1 MPGGWFTPYSS
12 PLRGAGFRDPSLT
25 DVEHIGSIG
34 GASYGLTVQAG
45 TAYLGEGT
53 TVTILD
59 VRDATNP
66 HRLATLALSSL
77 VWDMDIEGSLLFV
90 ANGRTG
96 GIQIVDVS
104 TPSAPHVVGTYDTPG
119 VALRVDVVGD
129 RAYVA
134 DSNKGLL
141 ILDVSTPTDPTLL
154 GTYTDI
160 IQVSGVQ
167 VDGSTAYVSDVSL
180 GLLVLDVS
188 TPTTPTLLGTYASPQ
203 YSWNVRLEDGLVYLV
218 SYDGV
223 IHIIDVSTPTA
234 PTNAGTYQGLSDPQ
248 NFFVANS
255 MVYVADGVD
264 GFRIVDVSTPAEPFL
279 VGHYQVSSKGH
290 HRDVVVQDDRA
301 YLASNNEGLLILDVS
316 QPTVPTLLGSYAAMG
331 WVYDVQVHEGY
342 TYLAAGV
349 NGLVIADSQ
358 DGRPVGA
365 FTFPAEIPGLIEDL
379 DVVGTTAY
387 VTTYGYDVETSR
399 ATSTLLIYD
408 IRVPEMPE
416 LLGHYQPRTAI
427 SQMEAAGTLVY
438 LETSQGSLLLVDV
451 SDPANP
457 VLRTTYSSVSGV
469 YADSTTTYLT
479 SNEGLMVLDVS
490 DPISPTVVG
499 TNASVWGNNLVV
511 DERNAYLTSPV
522 IISPSLYLSS
532 SLSLMI
538 VDVDPASADFLKP
551 LGVPYG
557 LPMGDADIRDM
568 AVADGRAYLISITES
583 SQAKLTIIDVSDPA
597 RPTMQ
602 GTYHADDWIASD
614 VHVAITGDYAYLSTG
629 DNRLD
634 ILNVSDP
641 TAPQLVRSYV
651 TSHFYTHS
659 EGIPY
664 ASVSQIAIR
673 GDQAFLAATTRF
685 EILDISDPANPT
697 YAGGYTSANPG
708 EAFALEVSGDVVY
721 LAGAYLDIIRM
732 HSPTTPQLLGH
743 YPSTV
748 LDVFVQGSSLYLAEG
763 PYGLRILDVST
774 PTHPRIVGH
783 YDTRGIAQGIYVEA
797 GRAYVADGPAG
808 LHILDVEDP
817 SAIKLLGSYDTTGYA
832 HRLQVQDTLVYLVDG
847 IEGDDS
853 PTGLRIIDVS
863 NPTAPGHLSSYET
876 SAEAMGILLDGHTAY
891 VSTASY
897 DGVQILDVS
906 NPKSPTLVGQIPMPG
921 ISGSIQ
927 KVGDTFHVATWQ
939 AGYQIMQVPP
949 TTAPSSTTVYLPIV
963 TR

>member
-1 MPGGWFTPYSS
+1 LPV
-12 PLRGAGFRDPSLT
+12 AGSRSPSLT

-34 GASYGLTVQAG
+34 GASYGLTVQG
-45 TAYLGEGT
+45 DTAYLGEGT
-53 TVTILD
+53 TVTMLD
-59 VRDATNP
+59 VRDVTNP
-66 HRLATLALSSL
+66 QRLATLSLSSL

-90 ANGRTG
+90 ANGKTG

-134 DSNKGLL
+134 DSTKGLH
-141 ILDVSTPTDPTLL
+141 ILDVSTPTDPVLL
-154 GTYTDI
+154 GSYTDI
-160 IQVSGVQ
+160 IQVYGVQ

-188 TPTTPTLLGTYASPQ
+188 TPATPTLLGTYDAPQ
-203 YSWNVRLEDGLVYLV
+203 YSSNVRFEDGLAYMV

-234 PTNAGTYQGLSDPQ
+234 PTNAGTYQGLSYPQ

-255 MVYVADGVD
+255 MVYVADGSG

-279 VGHYQVSSKGH
+279 VGHYQVSSKGSH
-290 HRDVVVQDDRA
+290 QDVVVQDDRA
-301 YLASNNEGLLILDVS
+301 YLASDKEGLLILDVS
-316 QPTVPTLLGSYAAMG
+316 QPTVPTLVGNYAAVG
-331 WVYDVQVHEGY
+331 WVYDVQVHEGH
-342 TYLAAGV
+342 TYLANGA

-358 DGRPVGA
+358 NGRPVGA
-365 FTFPAEIPGLIEDL
+365 FTFPAESPGLIGDL

-387 VTTYGYDVETSR
+387 VTTHNYDVETSQ

-408 IRVPEMPE
+408 IRVPEMPA
-416 LLGHYQPRTAI
+416 LLGRYQPSNTIR
-427 SQMEAAGTLVY
+427 QMEAAGTLVY
-438 LETSQGSLLLVDV
+438 LKTDEESLHLVDV

-457 VLRTTYSSVSGV
+457 VLRTTYPSVSSV
-469 YADSTTTYLT
+469 YADATNAYLT
-479 SNEGLMVLDVS
+479 SNEGLTVLDVS
-490 DPISPTVVG
+490 GPISPTVVG

-551 LGVPYG
+551 LGDPYG

-568 AVADGRAYLISITES
+568 AVADGRVYLISTTEAT
-583 SQAKLTIIDVSDPA
+583 QAKLTIIDISDPA

-614 VHVAITGDYAYLSTG
+614 VHIAITGDYAYLSTG

-634 ILNVSDP
+634 ILDVSDP

-697 YAGGYTSANPG
+697 YAGGHTSATPG
-708 EAFALEVSGDVVY
+708 NVFALEVSGDVVY
-721 LAGAYLDIIRM
+721 LAGVHLNIIRM
-732 HSPTTPQLLGH
+732 NGPSTPQLLAR
-743 YPSTV
+743 YPTAFT
-748 LDVFVQGSSLYLAEG
+748 DVFLQGSSLYLAEG

-783 YDTRGIAQGIYVEA
+783 YDTSGSAQGIYVEA

-817 SAIKLLGSYDTTGYA
+817 AAIELLGSYDTTGYA
-832 HRLQVQDTLVYLVDG
+832 HRLQVQDTIVYLVDG
-847 IEGDDS
+847 VEGDDS

-863 NPTAPGHLSSYET
+863 NPAEPESLSSYET
-876 SAEAMGILLDGHTAY
+876 SAEAMGILVDEDTAY

-906 NPKSPTLVGQIPMPG
+906 NPNSPTLVGQIPMPG
-921 ISGSIQ
+921 IPGSLQ

-939 AGYQIMQVPP
+939 AGYQIMQLSP
-949 TTAPSSTTVYLPIV
+949 TTAPSSTTVYLPLV